1 MVVYVWILIM
11 DWTHVLQLQL
21 HETDNHEN
29 VYIEAAI
36 VSQISTEISLS
47 LKYHFHLILFHC
59 CLSSELTR
67 NNSKDHSAN
76 PPKFD
81 FKARGG
87 CLVTYAISR
96 SYKSRQLQRR
106 IMNIP
111 SSSEFETSSAD

>member
-36 VSQISTEISLS
+36 VSQISTEISPS
-47 LKYHFHLILFHC
+47 LKYRFHLILFDC

-67 NNSKDHSAN
+67 NNPKDHSTN

-87 CLVTYAISR
+87 YLVAYAISR
-96 SYKSRQLQRR
+96 SYKSRDDSYRGEL
-106 IMNIP
+106 
-111 SSSEFETSSAD
+111 